1 MNRFVISIAII
12 FATLFFSVND
22 ANADVN
28 SGSTSSSAVPIR
40 LRKNN
45 PNNPNKPSNRCPAMP
60 IYGTYD
66 GYTLSIDVVADDE
79 AATYELVVTTAGTQT
94 VGQYTAVE
102 LNQGVAVPPLQPA
115 TIGLTTPA
123 GAVYVGEIT
132 D

>member
-1 MNRFVISIAII
+1 MKHFFTICTII
-12 FATLFFSVND
+12 FAFSISIFAS
-22 ANADVN
+22 ANTTPTPDN
-28 SGSTSSSAVPIR
+28 SSYAILR
-40 LRKNN
+40 L
-45 PNNPNKPSNRCPAMP
+45 KPKSGNTGGNRCPAMP

-79 AATYELVVTTAGTQT
+79 AATYELVVTTAATQT

-115 TIGLTTPA
+115 TIELTTPA

>member
-1 MNRFVISIAII
+1 MKRFLISIAII
-12 FATLFFSVND
+12 I
-22 ANADVN
+22 
-28 SGSTSSSAVPIR
+28 GAVIFTGDNVMAEVRQPT
-40 LRKNN
+40 
-45 PNNPNKPSNRCPAMP
+45 NPNKVVLRHKNKDDNDTNRCPAMP
-60 IYGTYD
+60 IYGAYD

-79 AATYELVVTTAGTQT
+79 AATYELVVTTAATQT

-115 TIGLTTPA
+115 TIELTTPA

>member
-1 MNRFVISIAII
+1 MQKFSFII
-12 FATLFFSVND
+12 VLLCCTLLFSNSVNGELPKRPTTENIYLFQKKRND
-22 ANADVN
+22 K
-28 SGSTSSSAVPIR
+28 TT
-40 LRKNN
+40 
-45 PNNPNKPSNRCPAMP
+45 NRCPAMP

-115 TIGLTTPA
+115 TIELTTPS

-132 D
+132 N

>member
-1 MNRFVISIAII
+1 MKRFLIYITILLSVFVLNET
-12 FATLFFSVND
+12 FAV
-22 ANADVN
+22 ANTNLAPANKQEVLLRHKTN
-28 SGSTSSSAVPIR
+28 S
-40 LRKNN
+40 KN
-45 PNNPNKPSNRCPAMP
+45 PNANRCPAMP
-60 IYGTYD
+60 IYGMYD

-79 AATYELVVTTAGTQT
+79 AATYELVVTTAATQT

-115 TIGLTTPA
+115 TIELTTPA

>member
-1 MNRFVISIAII
+1 MKRFLISIAII
-12 FATLFFSVND
+12 FGAIIFTGDNVFAGISQP
-22 ANADVN
+22 
-28 SGSTSSSAVPIR
+28 T
-40 LRKNN
+40 N
-45 PNNPNKPSNRCPAMP
+45 PDKDRVALHHKSNGRGKTNRCPAMP

-79 AATYELVVTTAGTQT
+79 AATYELVVTTAATQT

-102 LNQGVAVPPLQPA
+102 LNQGIAVTLLQPA
-115 TIGLTTPA
+115 TIELTTPA

>member
-1 MNRFVISIAII
+1 MKRFLIYITILLGVFVLSET
-12 FATLFFSVND
+12 FAA
-22 ANADVN
+22 ANTNLAPANKQEVL
-28 SGSTSSSAVPIR
+28 
-40 LRKNN
+40 LRHKNN
-45 PNNPNKPSNRCPAMP
+45 GKNPNTNRCPAMP

-79 AATYELVVTTAGTQT
+79 AATYELVVTTVATQT

-115 TIGLTTPA
+115 TIELTTPS

>member
-1 MNRFVISIAII
+1 MKRFLISFAII
-12 FATLFFSVND
+12 FGALLFLSVN
-22 ANADVN
+22 AAGEQ
-28 SGSTSSSAVPIR
+28 S
-40 LRKNN
+40 KQ
-45 PNNPNKPSNRCPAMP
+45 KPKETVSLFPRHDKKPANRCPAMP

-79 AATYELVVTTAGTQT
+79 AATYELVVTTAATQT

-115 TIGLTTPA
+115 TIELTTPA

>member
-1 MNRFVISIAII
+1 MKRFLISIAII
-12 FATLFFSVND
+12 FGALLFLSVN
-22 ANADVN
+22 AAGEQSKQN
-28 SGSTSSSAVPIR
+28 STKTVSLFQKSRNDKTR
-40 LRKNN
+40 
-45 PNNPNKPSNRCPAMP
+45 RCPAMP

-115 TIGLTTPA
+115 TIELTTPA

>member
-1 MNRFVISIAII
+1 MQKFLISIAILLSALA
-12 FATLFFSVND
+12 FVEEPVKAEVCPTTAKTSV
-22 ANADVN
+22 V
-28 SGSTSSSAVPIR
+28 
-40 LRKNN
+40 LKNKDHGG
-45 PNNPNKPSNRCPAMP
+45 NKSNRCPAMP

-66 GYTLSIDVVADDE
+66 GYTLSIDIVADDE
-79 AATYELVVTTAGTQT
+79 AATYELVVTTAATQT

-115 TIGLTTPA
+115 TIELTTPA

>member
-1 MNRFVISIAII
+1 MQKFLISIAII
-12 FATLFFSVND
+12 LSACVFNVGI
-22 ANADVN
+22 ANAEVN
-28 SGSTSSSAVPIR
+28 PGSASSQNIPVKLYQKDPN
-40 LRKNN
+40 KNN
-45 PNNPNKPSNRCPAMP
+45 KTNRCPAMP

-79 AATYELVVTTAGTQT
+79 AATYELVVTTASTQT

-115 TIGLTTPA
+115 TIELTTPS

-132 D
+132 N

>member
-1 MNRFVISIAII
+1 MKRFLISIAII
-12 FATLFFSVND
+12 FGAIIFTGDNVMAEVSQPTNPDKDRVALHHKGND
-22 ANADVN
+22 R
-28 SGSTSSSAVPIR
+28 GKT
-40 LRKNN
+40 
-45 PNNPNKPSNRCPAMP
+45 NRCPAMP

-79 AATYELVVTTAGTQT
+79 AATYELVVTTAATQT

-115 TIGLTTPA
+115 TIELTTPA
-123 GAVYVGEIT
+123 GAVYVGEII

>member
-1 MNRFVISIAII
+1 MPQASNLNKSLKRPYLYFRGTTRNQPTA
-12 FATLFFSVND
+12 A
-22 ANADVN
+22 
-28 SGSTSSSAVPIR
+28 R
-40 LRKNN
+40 L
-45 PNNPNKPSNRCPAMP
+45 CLL
-60 IYGTYD
+60 YGAYD

-79 AATYELVVTTAGTQT
+79 AATYELVVTAAATQT

-115 TIGLTTPA
+115 TIELTTPA